1 MIPIG
6 KIPPELSA
14 EASGRWREFCNAL
27 ERSHLAL
34 PDDAISPDTIK
45 RVFAFSDFVARSCV
59 QAPGMFL
66 DLVTSRDLQRSYG
79 PGEYDRYV
87 AERIK
92 DIMVPQAIGQA
103 LGDVRRREMVR
114 IAWRDLAG
122 SADLMETMAD
132 LSAFAEACLDKTLAH
147 LYEQQCRKN
156 GTPYDKAGARQYLV
170 VIAMG
175 KLGGR
180 ELNFSS
186 DVDLIFAYPGAG
198 QTRGTTAPMRN
209 EDFFLQ
215 LCRNF
220 ISLAGSATAAG
231 PLFRIDMRLRPYGD
245 SGPLVMNFDTM
256 ERYYQY
262 QGREWE
268 RYAWIKARVVAGD
281 KIAGDRFL
289 ARMKPFVFRRYLDFG
304 AFESLRELKAR
315 INLEVRRK
323 GLENNIKTGRGG
335 IREVEFFGQMFQLIR
350 GGVKPV
356 LQAPGL
362 LNVIETLFKGNHVQQ
377 SVCESLTRA
386 YIFLRNTEHRL
397 QENHDRPIHTLP
409 EHPVERLRLAAAM
422 GFDHWN
428 DFEACIN
435 RHRDTVHGY
444 FNALFQ
450 TDADVTPDV
459 TRQQSGSMGPI
470 EGVWLELQPREQAIR
485 VLEAAGVDRPE
496 KIVQLLA
503 DFRQHPHTRALSEN
517 GRRRLDR
524 LMPRILEAVIAQN
537 LPAATVN
544 RILDLLKTIERRTCY
559 LALLNENPESLSHL
573 VRLVNA
579 SFWIAS
585 FVAMHPAILDELIDP
600 RTLYGAIEKKDLE
613 IELQHRMETV
623 GAGDL
628 ESQMEL
634 LRNFKQVN
642 VLRVAAA
649 DVTGALPLMKVSDR
663 LTDIAETVIDKTLAL
678 AWAHLVD
685 KHGVPVCRLDGAPC
699 SKGFAVIAYGKLGGL
714 ELGYGSDLDLVFL
727 HSGMAGLTE
736 GDGKNIENAR
746 FFARLGQRVIHFLTV
761 PTPAGHLYEI
771 DMRLRPSGS
780 SGLLVS
786 HIDAFG
792 AYQLNKAWTWEQQAL
807 IKARPICGDIA
818 LAAWFNRL
826 RKEII
831 TRPRNGDA
839 LGKEVR
845 AMRDRM
851 RHEHGLAGQDG
862 FDLKQGVGGM
872 VDIEFLVQFL
882 VLQNAH
888 QYPVLTDWTDTVR
901 LLETLARCHVMD
913 QKTALYLKETYL
925 TYRGAVHRCSLQ
937 EKPARVPGEAFDG
950 HRKKVAA
957 IWHFFLG

>member
-1 MIPIG
+1 MISNG
-6 KIPPELSA
+6 KIPAELSH
-14 EASGRWREFCNAL
+14 EASDRWHEFCRAL
-27 ERSHLAL
+27 ERAHLAL
-34 PDDAISPDTIK
+34 PDDVISPDTIK
-45 RVFAFSDFVARSCV
+45 RGFAFSDFVARSCV
-59 QAPGMFL
+59 QAPGMSL
-66 DLVTSRDLQRSYG
+66 DLITSGDLQRSYL
-79 PGEYDRYV
+79 PGEYDTHV
-87 AERIK
+87 AEKIK
-92 DIMVPQAIGQA
+92 GVTAHQALGQA

-132 LSAFAEACLDKTLAH
+132 LSAFAEACLDKTLAR

-156 GTPYDKAGARQYLV
+156 GTPYDNDGVRQYLV
-170 VIAMG
+170 VIALG

-186 DVDLIFAYPGAG
+186 DVDLVFAYPRAG
-198 QTRGTTAPMRN
+198 QTRGTVSSMSN
-209 EDFFLQ
+209 EDFFLN
-215 LCRNF
+215 LCRTF
-220 ISLAGSATAAG
+220 ISVAGSATAAG

-245 SGPLVMNFDTM
+245 SGPLVMNFDAM

-268 RYAWIKARVVAGD
+268 RYAWIKARIVAGD
-281 KIAGDRFL
+281 KIAGERL
-289 ARMKPFVFRRYLDFG
+289 LTRMKPFVFRRYLDFG
-304 AFESLRELKAR
+304 AFDSLRELKAR

-335 IREVEFFGQMFQLIR
+335 IREIEFFGQMFQLLR

-356 LQAPGL
+356 LQEPGL
-362 LNVIETLFKGNHVQQ
+362 LNVIETLFKENHIRQPVY
-377 SVCESLTRA
+377 EALTHA
-386 YIFLRNTEHRL
+386 YVFLRNTEHRL
-397 QENHDRPIHTLP
+397 QENYDRPIHTLP
-409 EHPVERLRLAAAM
+409 EIAVEQLRLAAAM

-428 DFEACIN
+428 GFESCIN
-435 RHRDTVHGY
+435 KHRDRVHGY
-444 FNALFQ
+444 FKALFE
-450 TDADVTPDV
+450 TDDAPGA
-459 TRQQSGSMGPI
+459 TRQKPEIRQQL
-470 EGVWLELQPREQAIR
+470 EGVWLGLLPPEQACH
-485 VLEAAGVDRPE
+485 VLELAGLDEFE
-496 KIVQLLA
+496 KIVPLLA

-524 LMPRILEAVIAQN
+524 LIPRILEAVIAQN

-559 LALLNENPESLSHL
+559 LALLNENPESLRHL

-613 IELQHRMETV
+613 TELRHRMKRV

-634 LRNFKQVN
+634 LCNFKQGN

-678 AWAHLVD
+678 AWAHLAE
-685 KHGVPVCRLDGAPC
+685 KHGVPVCRLNGVPC
-699 SKGFAVIAYGKLGGL
+699 DRGFAVIAYGKLGGL

-727 HSGMAGLTE
+727 HSGIAGLTE
-736 GDGKNIENAR
+736 GNGKNIENAR

-786 HIDAFG
+786 HIDVFG
-792 AYQLNKAWTWEQQAL
+792 AYQRNKAWTWEQQAL

-818 LAAWFNRL
+818 LAAWFTRL

-831 TRPRNGDA
+831 TRPRNGKA
-839 LGKEVR
+839 LGKEVTT
-845 AMRDRM
+845 MRDRM
-851 RHEHGLAGQDG
+851 RHEHGAGGQNG
-862 FDLKQGVGGM
+862 FDLKQGAGGM
-872 VDIEFLVQFL
+872 VDIEFLVQLL

-888 QYPVLTDWTDTVR
+888 QYPTLTDWTDTVR
-901 LLETLARCHVMD
+901 LLDTLARCHVMD
-913 QKTALYLKETYL
+913 KKTTLFLKETYL
-925 TYRGAVHRCSLQ
+925 AYRSAVHRYSLQ
-937 EKPARVPGEAFDG
+937 EKPALVPGKKFDG
-950 HRKKVAA
+950 HRKKVAS